1 MKNQYC
7 AARVEIQVRGS
18 PHINSFIWILN
29 APKLT
34 KFNIDEYTKWA
45 DSIVRSNLSDS
56 VNEPMLSG
64 LVKTYQIHHHS
75 KICRKYRNEKC
86 RLNFGK
92 FLQLVPLL
100 LNHYKVPSL
109 KILSVQKCNTETQ
122 F

>member
-1 MKNQYC
+1 MFFKFIILDGPLVRTQYY
-7 AARVEIQVRGS
+7 ATRVEIQVRGR
-18 PHINSFIWILN
+18 PHIHSFIWILN
-29 APKLT
+29 TPKLT
-34 KFNIDEYTKWA
+34 KNIDEYTKWA

-86 RLNFGK
+86 RFHFGK

-100 LNHYKVPSL
+100 LNH
-109 KILSVQKCNTETQ
+109 
-122 F
+122 